1 MRLRIATRLMFAGM
15 LVLAIVAGW
24 DLRAQT
30 LEAHVTTVLK
40 TNAAGMKGKEWSVVT
55 VELEPGATDSQPVPR
70 GIEVVYVL
78 EGGGWLDEDG
88 ERPIALTPGVA
99 ASLDPGLSHVF
110 KNTSQTRALRVLV
123 VRLLEKE
130 QPHLALANRDAH
142 KHQED
147 GKHVSQ
153 EPGKQSKTSGPK
165 PSNSLRLA
173 F

>member
-1 MRLRIATRLMFAGM
+1 MFAGM
-15 LVLAIVAGW
+15 LALAIVAGR

-40 TNAAGMKGKEWSVVT
+40 TDATGMKGKEWSVVT
-55 VELEPGATDSQPVPR
+55 IELEPGMTDSRPVPR
-70 GIEVVYVL
+70 GVEVVYVL
-78 EGGGWLDEDG
+78 EGGGWLDEDSA
-88 ERPIALTPGVA
+88 RPVALTPLTPGVA
-99 ASLDPGLSHVF
+99 AALDPGLSHVL

-130 QPHLALANRDAH
+130 PPRLALANRDAR

-147 GKHVSQ
+147 GKRVLP
-153 EPGKQSKTSGPK
+153 EPGKQSKTNGSK
-165 PSNSLRLA
+165 PSSSLRLA